1 MGFKPGMG
9 GPIPHSQPFG
19 GCRKQAVGRTIQ
31 IDLGTVKVKSD
42 LGDTVPLVILRV
54 FLCLQKAS
62 LEAVPGSS
70 PGRPQIMEKPRRRD
84 QQGLAGT
91 RMIAPRSQW
100 GATLKPVLHREAG
113 ARLLWVGI

>member
-1 MGFKPGMG
+1 MSLICLHYKMGFKPGMEAG

-31 IDLGTVKVKSD
+31 IDPGTVKVKSD
-42 LGDTVPLVILRV
+42 LGDIVPLIILRV
-54 FLCLQKAS
+54 FLCLQKAR

-84 QQGLAGT
+84 QQGSG
-91 RMIAPRSQW
+91 
-100 GATLKPVLHREAG
+100 
-113 ARLLWVGI
+113 